1 MIKPVFRSELN
12 SSREE
17 KRGVVSYRFLDPGS
31 DSEFGLYEI
40 EYLTTTLLDGS
51 RTPLEVVEELKATCE
66 FSLSLEELHQL
77 LLQLDSLGALE
88 PGCID
93 PLKEQ
98 TQAALAAAAV
108 VPGVVGPQGEEAVAP
123 VPEAQGPE
131 VVNGGRRSARG
142 RARLVVAA
150 LVLLVGA
157 TLAGGGRLWG
167 GESGVSVR
175 TVALKSARIPVFF
188 EDPVSTI
195 RVEHERWLSFG
206 KGGRLVA
213 LHVGVGDFVREGE
226 LLATLQLPQK
236 IERRVGRLRKD
247 VASLEQKYRRAKDKL
262 DELVKDHRRLSK
274 ERARVREKLF
284 NSTKAASAKP
294 DPRVSAD
301 LTRLK
306 RENARASKSLSWLVA
321 QERSARV
328 KEKSTRR
335 RLKSASRKLGKLYA
349 AHRGKFV
356 TAPFEGRVQD
366 LKAEVGSELKRRE
379 PFVRVMNSSELLMEY
394 PVQDGSAYQVG
405 AAIQLSL
412 GERELVVGSVQ
423 KRTPRAN
430 GALLSIRLKALKPE
444 QFELGETTVRVVKR
458 FEEEAFEVPRS
469 ALKGEGEGEVR
480 LLALEEG
487 RAEERRV
494 ALIRSAGET
503 VFITSPDGALK
514 ENDYVITENVSGS
527 GVGDIEA
534 GSELKVVE

>member
-12 SSREE
+12 CSREE
-17 KRGVVSYRFLDPGS
+17 KRGVVSYRFGDSGS

-40 EYLTTTLLDGS
+40 EYLTTRLLDGS

-77 LLQLDSLGALE
+77 LLQLDSFGALE
-88 PGCID
+88 SGCID

-98 TQAALAAAAV
+98 AQAALAAAAV
-108 VPGVVGPQGEEAVAP
+108 VPSVVGPQGEEAVTP
-123 VPEAQGPE
+123 GQEARGPE

-150 LVLLVGA
+150 LALLVGA

-175 TVALKSARIPVFF
+175 TVALKSTRIPVFF
-188 EDPVSTI
+188 DDPVSTI

-206 KGGRLVA
+206 QGGRLVA

-226 LLATLQLPQK
+226 LLATLQLPKK

-284 NSTKAASAKP
+284 DSTKAASAKR
-294 DPRVSAD
+294 DATVSAD
-301 LTRLK
+301 LKLLK
-306 RENARASKSLSWLVA
+306 RENARASRSLSRLVA

-356 TAPFEGRVQD
+356 TAPFEGRVQE
-366 LKAEVGSELKRRE
+366 LKAQVGSELKRRE
-379 PFVRVMNSSELLMEY
+379 PFVRLMNSSELLMEY
-394 PVQDGSAYQVG
+394 PVQDASAYQVG

-423 KRTPRAN
+423 KRTLREN
-430 GALLSIRLKALKPE
+430 GALLSIRLKSLKPE
-444 QFELGETTVRVVKR
+444 QFELGETTIRVVKR

-469 ALKGEGEGEVR
+469 ALKREGEGEVS

-494 ALIRSAGET
+494 ALIRSVGDR

-514 ENDYVITENVSGS
+514 ENDYIITENVSGS

-534 GSELKVVE
+534 GSELKVVK